1 MATQSSPVVAT
12 QAATAL
18 QYNDLRTDAIRTITG
33 YRASERL
40 RNSNNTSKNTINIVA
55 TKLKEVKI
63 NADLAACRVK
73 FGLYNGATTNNA
85 NAQIYKNGV
94 AIGTL
99 RSTASL
105 TEVTYSQDFTGF
117 VTNDLIQ
124 IYAYVSVD
132 GSAIVLNMRFY
143 YGKYINYF
151 GIDELVDKESL
162 AQEVVTA
169 DISMTNQDP

>member
-1 MATQSSPVVAT
+1 MATQSSVVVAT

-40 RNSNNTSKNTINIVA
+40 RNSNNTGKTTGALVA
-55 TKLKEVKI
+55 TKIKEVKI

-73 FGLYNGATTNNA
+73 FGLYGTHGYWAFA
-85 NAQIYKNGV
+85 RIYKNGV

-105 TEVTYSQDFTGF
+105 TEVTYSEDFAGF

-124 IYAYVSVD
+124 IYAYVSSV
-132 GSAIVLNMRFY
+132 GFAAVLNMRFY

-162 AQEVVTA
+162 SQEVVTA

>member
-1 MATQSSPVVAT
+1 MATQSSVVVAT

-40 RNSNNTSKNTINIVA
+40 RNSNNTEKTTGAVVA
-55 TKLKEVKI
+55 TKIKEVKI

-73 FGLYNGATTNNA
+73 FGLYGTAGNGANA
-85 NAQIYKNGV
+85 RIYKNGV

-105 TEVTYSQDFTGF
+105 TEVTYSEDFAGF

-132 GSAIVLNMRFY
+132 GNAAVLNMRFY

-162 AQEVVTA
+162 SQEVVTA